1 MFRDRAPR
9 RPGVTGEAEATAAP
23 EPDVEYVRRAYDRA
37 IDWYKVAESKAQ
49 LLLTVNGL
57 LVTVYFA
64 VLTGKAGSAD
74 RAARLVGTE
83 ARIFAMVSAAAVIG
97 ATGCAAG
104 ALWSRH
110 TGNIKEA
117 FPRLD
122 VEPGDP
128 ASYCPEVLWYFGHIA
143 RLDADAAARMI
154 GGADR
159 RFEVT
164 ALSYNLVNLSHVV
177 LRKHQFVNLGWALTA
192 TAIVSLVLAGAALLI
207 QAQT

>member
-1 MFRDRAPR
+1 MWLFPHREPR
-9 RPGVTGEAEATAAP
+9 RPQATP
-23 EPDVEYVRRAYDRA
+23 EPDAEYVRRAYDRA
-37 IDWYKVAESKAQ
+37 IDWYKVAEAKAQ

-64 VLTGKAGSAD
+64 VLTGKAGPAD
-74 RAARLVGTE
+74 RAVRQVGVG
-83 ARIFAMVSAAAVIG
+83 AGIFAIVSAAAVIG

-117 FPRLD
+117 FPRLA
-122 VEPGDP
+122 VEPADP
-128 ASYCPEVLWYFGHIA
+128 GSYRPEVLWYFGHIA
-143 RLDADAAARMI
+143 HLDGDAAARMI

-207 QAQT
+207 QVQL